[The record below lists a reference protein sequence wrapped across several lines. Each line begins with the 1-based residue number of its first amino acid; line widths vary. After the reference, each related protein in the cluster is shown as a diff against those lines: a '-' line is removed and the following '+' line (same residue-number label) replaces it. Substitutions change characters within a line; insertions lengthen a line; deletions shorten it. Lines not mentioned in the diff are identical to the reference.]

1 MIWQR
6 IIGDQGSYGVAADDS
21 NAPQPCGRVQ
31 DLRMG
36 DLWASGYP
44 SQSTRYCHPRA
55 AVYIKDLVRR
65 IVVHQLGGWGG
76 LTGRHN
82 GLDATG
88 YSRET

>member
-21 NAPQPCGRVQ
+21 NAPQPCGRFQ

-36 DLWASGYP
+36 DLWAVPLPVQVLP
-44 SQSTRYCHPRA
+44 SPGPA
-55 AVYIKDLVRR
+55 AYIKDLVRR

-76 LTGRHN
+76 LTGGHN

-88 YSRET
+88 YSGET